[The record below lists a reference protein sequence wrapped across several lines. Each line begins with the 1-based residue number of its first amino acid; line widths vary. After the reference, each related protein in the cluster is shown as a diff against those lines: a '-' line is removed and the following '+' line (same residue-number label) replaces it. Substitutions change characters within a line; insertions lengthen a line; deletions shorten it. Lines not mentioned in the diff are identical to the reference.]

1 MGANIP
7 CKPCPCPKGP
17 ESGCQHADSCYLKSF
32 DTKEV
37 VCNCRYEMEQTYY
50 NRYFSQFSYFISHLM
65 HYFFYLFS
73 MSEKLMKLKNLGKDM
88 LVNDATLAMS
98 ITGEHQMRSEVR
110 ANVASVTVILTTV

>member
-1 MGANIP
+1 
-7 CKPCPCPKGP
+7 
-17 ESGCQHADSCYLKSF
+17 
-32 DTKEV
+32 
-37 VCNCRYEMEQTYY
+37 
-50 NRYFSQFSYFISHLM
+50 M